1 MGGML
6 NTIKYR
12 LSLHR
17 RKSKDCG
24 ATVEDM
30 QTRKTSDQPDRK
42 AIISIEK
49 KIISVLETTR
59 QRQNGMFKSRPFM
72 KRHEISGSTVS
83 FPFTPLAI
91 NIL

>member
-49 KIISVLETTR
+49 KNQCIRNHQAETERDVQIQTV
-59 QRQNGMFKSRPFM
+59 
-72 KRHEISGSTVS
+72 HE
-83 FPFTPLAI
+83 AA
-91 NIL
+91 